1 MQRLSMKNFM
11 IMSLKV
17 LLYAPELPG
26 MKKVKKIT
34 NIFLNLEKSNKKR
47 SSVRKIFLDDG
58 KLTTNPKTIL
68 SELEFFYSNL
78 YKDHSCHTSESTF
91 FDIEVT
97 SLSQELRSA
106 CEGRITYNECFSAL
120 QSFQKNKTP
129 GNDGLTAEFYLA
141 FWSLFGKYIVD
152 SMYGLLTKCEVKMAG
167 YWPSSFFACL
177 WTETKSRS
185 INSQKKNEANIQP
198 S

>member
-1 MQRLSMKNFM
+1 MKNFT

-17 LLYAPELPG
+17 LLYAPE
-26 MKKVKKIT
+26 KDEKNNKY
-34 NIFLNLEKSNKKR
+34 FLNLEKSNKKR

-91 FDIEVT
+91 FDIEVP

-129 GNDGLTAEFYLA
+129 RNDGLTAEFYLA

-167 YWPSSFFACL
+167 YWPSSFFAC
-177 WTETKSRS
+177 RG
-185 INSQKKNEANIQP
+185 P
-198 S
+198 